1 MEFYGYELHGIRVGA
16 MLFRSSTL
24 CLHSA
29 FKKAKGKRG
38 KSVSRKTHANPR
50 GAKWGALAKFPI
62 IHA

>member
-1 MEFYGYELHGIRVGA
+1 MEFYGYESHGICRCYSIV
-16 MLFRSSTL
+16 TL

-29 FKKAKGKRG
+29 FKKAMGSG
-38 KSVSRKTHANPR
+38 KSLSRKTHANPR